1 MFLRTD
7 RTPRSEEAHEA
18 PEGTMETMRGISKWS
33 LVVSAAMI
41 AACGSE
47 ATDTPAGGV
56 GVGFRAVKPAAS
68 QGLAGDTTGAGLT
81 LTDEVGTVYT
91 LTSTKVNLRDIE
103 LDLPAGTRCN
113 EIEAELAGGARCA
126 SDGADDSSSGG
137 SGNDQ
142 GGGDKVRID
151 GPFTVDLLA
160 GTATPSLAE
169 VRVPALAWDRIDF
182 RIEPADAGELAETAW
197 RTTATFDRD
206 GVPTELTLAL
216 RFNEDIRVEADGG
229 VTVDPAAPL
238 LVRLDVTQWL
248 SAAALG
254 ACIESGEA
262 DDGDAISIDDRTRGQ
277 ACGSVEGALKES
289 IKRSMQLDRDELSD
303 DDGRSDG

>member
-1 MFLRTD
+1 MK
-7 RTPRSEEAHEA
+7 
-18 PEGTMETMRGISKWS
+18 TMTRLSKWS
-33 LVVSAAMI
+33 LLASAALI
-41 AACGSE
+41 AACGTESTE
-47 ATDTPAGGV
+47 APAGGGV
-56 GVGFRAVKPAAS
+56 GLGFRAVQPAAS

-126 SDGADDSSSGG
+126 SDASDDASGG
-137 SGNDQ
+137 NDDAQ

-160 GTATPSLAE
+160 GTATPSLDA

-182 RIEPADAGELAETAW
+182 RVEPADAGELQDASW

-206 GVPTELTLAL
+206 GVAAELTLAL
-216 RFNEDIRVEADGG
+216 RFNEDVRVEAAGG
-229 VTVDPAAPL
+229 VTVDPSAPL
-238 LVRLDVTQWL
+238 LVRFDVTQWL
-248 SAAALG
+248 SGAALG
-254 ACIESGEA
+254 ACIASGEA

-277 ACGSVEGALKES
+277 ACGSIEGALKEA
-289 IKRSMQLDRDELSD
+289 IKRSMRLDRDDLSD
-303 DDGRSDG
+303 DGAGDDDGTPDQGRGDG